1 MFLMERFLRRDKAV
15 LRRKGETV
23 DTMQPWYEDT
33 IPGTPAVGVL
43 NAVALPPN
51 DEAGARATSRRV
63 WAERPLREA

>member
-1 MFLMERFLRRDKAV
+1 MERFSRRAKPFFS
-15 LRRKGETV
+15 RKHETV

-51 DEAGARATSRRV
+51 DEAGARPTSRRV
-63 WAERPLREA
+63 WAEPPLRET